1 MKYILAADIG
11 GTKLATALFT
21 IDGELVK
28 SHEIKSDKESGEKL
42 FEGLVQSFNT
52 LCTQSNVVVKQIE
65 RIAIGLPGI
74 VDAAN
79 GIAVFQNNLPW
90 REFRLTENLSKLF
103 PTSQITVDNDV
114 YMAAWGEYATRG
126 YASETLV
133 YVTLSTGISCCT
145 IHNGQFLRGA
155 GMAGEIGFS
164 LVDEAGS
171 TLESYVSGP
180 SLEIKG
186 QSKFSNPEIS
196 LKEMMEFYYQGD
208 ERIIEIMK
216 AAITALAKEVHHIL
230 VYSDP
235 HCVVLGGGIF
245 NHHPELV
252 QAVRKEVSTYLT
264 HPLFKGKENRIEVSI
279 FKGDAGL
286 RGAAYRVID

>member
-1 MKYILAADIG
+1 VKYILAADIG

-21 IDGELVK
+21 TDGELLK
-28 SHEIKSDKESGEKL
+28 SHEIKSDNENGEKL

-52 LCTQSNVVVKQIE
+52 LCTQSNIAIEQIE

-79 GIAVFQNNLPW
+79 GIAVYQNNLPW
-90 REFRLTENLSKLF
+90 KEFGITESLSKIF
-103 PTSQITVDNDV
+103 PGSQITVDNDV

-126 YASETLV
+126 YTRETLV

-164 LVDEAGS
+164 LVDEADS
-171 TLESYVSGP
+171 TLESHVSGP
-180 SLEIKG
+180 ALEMKG
-186 QSKFSNPEIS
+186 QSKFSNPELS

-208 ERIIEIMK
+208 ERIIETMK

-252 QAVRKEVSTYLT
+252 LAVRKEVSTYLT
-264 HPLFKGKENRIEVSI
+264 HPLFKGKENRIEASI

-286 RGAAYRVID
+286 RGAAYRVIN